1 MAFTYGVARGLYSNE
16 AGQGSAPIAHATSK
30 TKYSVE
36 EGFVSI
42 LEPFID
48 TIIICTLTG
57 LVILSSGVW
66 TEKFTNSFEKTSM
79 YIVQGSLDEKKDGK
93 EILNFL
99 SGNNSSLKNFTGELN
114 IKSGRIL
121 ENVTILNNRSIA
133 EEVIVNKNG
142 IPFSG
147 KVKIINNELDGN
159 FEFVGKSL
167 VKSAV
172 LTRKA
177 FNKGFFGSYGE
188 YIVSIGLLLFAFSTV
203 ITWAYYGDR
212 CTAYLFG
219 ESSIIYYRVLYIFAF
234 FVAGSGYLDTEIIWN
249 FALITVAASTL
260 PNLISIFLLRNKMKI
275 LISSYNEKS
284 DG

>member
-1 MAFTYGVARGLYSNE
+1 M
-16 AGQGSAPIAHATSK
+16 
-30 TKYSVE
+30 
-36 EGFVSI
+36 
-42 LEPFID
+42 
-48 TIIICTLTG
+48 
-57 LVILSSGVW
+57 
-66 TEKFTNSFEKTSM
+66 
-79 YIVQGSLDEKKDGK
+79 
-93 EILNFL
+93 
-99 SGNNSSLKNFTGELN
+99 
-114 IKSGRIL
+114 
-121 ENVTILNNRSIA
+121 
-133 EEVIVNKNG
+133 
-142 IPFSG
+142 
-147 KVKIINNELDGN
+147 KIINNELDGN

-172 LTRKA
+172 LTSKA

-260 PNLISIFLLRNKMKI
+260 PNLISIFLLRNEMKT
-275 LISSYNEKS
+275 LISSYKQNLMVDVVIIGGGVIGLSIAREISKSGREIIVLEKNDRAGDATS
-284 DG
+284 SRNSGVFMREFIILKIF